1 MFNNDIAIN
10 HDIYEWSVQ
19 LCFLLRIHV
28 IIDVCIDPEIVVL
41 LICVFVLIVF
51 LYLYLRILMMSTLV
65 FSDIH
70 CVVNVYCLSCWWCPL
85 YCIFSVT
92 SIVLHRLG
100 LSISVSS
107 CLCWHC
113 VYCDISISLNQL
125 LSCCLLLLIFIV
137 LLMFIV
143 FLDGDVHC
151 TASSRWY
158 PLRCVVLD
166 YPSVFLLV
174 SVGTASIV
182 RSVFVRVVTEP
193 VDPFLYYCDNY
204 WLTLWS

>member
-41 LICVFVLIVF
+41 LICVFVLIVC

-85 YCIFSVT
+85 YFIFSVI

-137 LLMFIV
+137 LLMFILSWWWCPLYCIFSV
-143 FLDGDVHC
+143 IPIALRRLGLSISVSSCFCWHC
-151 TASSRWY
+151 IYCEISICSCCNRACRPFSVL
-158 PLRCVVLD
+158 LR
-166 YPSVFLLV
+166 
-174 SVGTASIV
+174 
-182 RSVFVRVVTEP
+182 
-193 VDPFLYYCDNY
+193 
-204 WLTLWS
+204 